1 MNRSALS
8 ALAGL
13 VVAAAL
19 VGCEREEAS
28 PAAETAPAP
37 LTIEDHASRPAPEAL
52 ERVVL
57 PVTLASGE
65 TAEVVYTVIR
75 ASNGAGV
82 SVAGAEDA
90 VTIRF
95 AAGLDRGASGIEIY
109 DSTDQRRRDFSFSLD
124 DPGVIQGLREAI
136 PGMRVGELRRLE
148 IPWRLAY
155 GENGRGEIPPSTD
168 LVFAVELVSVD

>member
-1 MNRSALS
+1 MNRSALP

-13 VVAAAL
+13 FVAAAL
-19 VGCEREEAS
+19 VGCEREDAA
-28 PAAETAPAP
+28 PAAVTASAP
-37 LTIEDHASRPAPEAL
+37 LTIEDHTTRAAPEDL

-75 ASNGAGV
+75 ASGDDAATIAGAGD
-82 SVAGAEDA
+82 S

-95 AAGLDRGASGIEIY
+95 AAGLDRGASGVEIY
-109 DSTDQRRRDFSFSLD
+109 DSTDRRRRDFSFSLD
-124 DPGVIQGLREAI
+124 DPGVIRGLREAI